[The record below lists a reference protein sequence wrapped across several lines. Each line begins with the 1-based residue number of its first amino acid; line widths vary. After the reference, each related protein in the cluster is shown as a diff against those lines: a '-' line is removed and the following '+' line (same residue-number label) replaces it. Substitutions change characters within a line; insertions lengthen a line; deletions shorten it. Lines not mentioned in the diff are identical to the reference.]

1 MQRTPRALI
10 FIVVAML
17 IAALAAHR
25 LHSQAAP
32 PQIHAAHIYNE
43 NADAK
48 KDISGAL
55 ALAQATHKNVLLD
68 FGANWCGDCQVL
80 DLYMHDDNNGPL
92 LDKYYV
98 TVHIDVGRFDKNTDV
113 AHTFNVPLNKGIPA
127 LAVVSPGGRVIF
139 SQTVGEFADMRHMQ
153 SGALTEFLKMWRPQP
168 R

>member
-1 MQRTPRALI
+1 MQRTPRAI
-10 FIVVAML
+10 YIIIAAML
-17 IAALAAHR
+17 LAAFVAKR
-25 LHSQAAP
+25 LHSQAP
-32 PQIHAAHIYNE
+32 PQFHAAHIYNE

-80 DLYMHDDNNGPL
+80 DVYMHDDANGPL

-98 TVHIDVGRFDKNTDV
+98 TVHIDVGRFDKNTDM

-139 SQTVGEFADMRHMQ
+139 SQTAGEFADMRHLQ
-153 SGALTEFLKMWRPQP
+153 SGALTEFLKMWRPQTK
-168 R
+168 